1 MPTLKKQWQLHAM
14 LIPAIIL
21 VLMFCY
27 IPMYGIVI
35 AFQKF
40 NPAKGLFGAQT
51 WVGVDNFEYL
61 FKLPNTIPIIKNTVF
76 IAVGK
81 AIGMIVFPVAAA
93 ILINEI
99 SSKKFQR
106 LVQTIV
112 SFPHFVS
119 WVLFS
124 GIFLN
129 LLAGDGLINQILYRV
144 GIGKIGFLTDDATFP
159 WTMIV
164 TEIWKELGFGSII
177 YLATLTNID
186 PTLYEAAKVDGATR
200 LQCVWHV
207 TLPGLANIIALM
219 SLLSL
224 GRILSAGFEQIYN
237 LYNNMV
243 MSTGDVIDTYIY
255 RVGMM
260 NFKYNVASAM
270 AFFKSIISAIM
281 ISVSYWLAYKLA
293 DYRIF

>member
-1 MPTLKKQWQLHAM
+1 MRTLKKQWQLHAM

-21 VLMFCY
+21 VIMFAY

-51 WVGVDNFEYL
+51 WVGFDNFTYL
-61 FKLPNTIPIIKNTVF
+61 FKLHNTDSVIKNTVF
-76 IAVGK
+76 ISMGK
-81 AIGMIVFPVAAA
+81 MIGMIIFPVMVA

-99 SSKKFQR
+99 TSKKTQR

-119 WVLFS
+119 WVLLS

-129 LLAGDGLINQILYRV
+129 FLAGDGFLNKLLAMI
-144 GIGKIGFLTDDATFP
+144 GIGNVGFLTDASTFP

-164 TEIWKELGFGSII
+164 SEIWKECGFGSIV

-186 PTLYEAAKVDGATR
+186 PTLYEAAKVDGANR

-224 GRILSAGFEQIYN
+224 GRILSAGFDQIYN
-237 LYNNMV
+237 LYNAMV

-260 NFKYNVASAM
+260 NFKYSAASAM
-270 AFFKSIISAIM
+270 AFFKSIISAVM
-281 ISVSYWLAYKLA
+281 ISLSYWLAYKLA